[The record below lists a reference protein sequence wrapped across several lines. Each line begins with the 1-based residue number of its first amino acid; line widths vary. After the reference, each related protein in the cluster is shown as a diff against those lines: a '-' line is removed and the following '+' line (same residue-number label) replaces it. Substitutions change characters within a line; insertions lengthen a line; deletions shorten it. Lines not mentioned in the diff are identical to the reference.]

1 MYRRLLIIVAL
12 ICSGIAVAQ
21 VSDSY
26 VIQYV
31 EEGQKAGKTGE
42 QLVKELFTENIVVK
56 PAVSSLNEIISS
68 TEDDILKIVVLN
80 RYVPVNRF
88 NVYIFNFKRF
98 RMKIVSDFNFRSV

>member
-42 QLVKELFTENIVVK
+42 QLVKELAARGVTKEQAERIRKQFEESQSRVV
-56 PAVSSLNEIISS
+56 
-68 TEDDILKIVVLN
+68 TFGGG
-80 RYVPVNRF
+80 R
-88 NVYIFNFKRF
+88 
-98 RMKIVSDFNFRSV
+98 